1 MRKMKN
7 NKGKRKVG
15 EVFLTAK
22 CFCSPPF
29 GEIKKLFHGRFPV
42 RTVSLLLFPCSLFFS
57 EFRFVQ
63 RKSSEFL
70 AEVVTSPVSEDTKHF
85 VLSQNSWYIIQR
97 VSPQL
102 NDDYSWINKAVE
114 ECRNVSEHLNS
125 VLQPFEATDFYSSKA
140 VHGTQQLSS
149 QTTSQ
154 KHAANCST

>member
-7 NKGKRKVG
+7 NKGKRKVE

-22 CFCSPPF
+22 CFCSPTL

-42 RTVSLLLFPCSLFFS
+42 RTVPLLLFPCSLFFS

-85 VLSQNSWYIIQR
+85 LLSRNSW
-97 VSPQL
+97 
-102 NDDYSWINKAVE
+102 
-114 ECRNVSEHLNS
+114 
-125 VLQPFEATDFYSSKA
+125 
-140 VHGTQQLSS
+140 
-149 QTTSQ
+149 
-154 KHAANCST
+154 